1 MIQKDVWKQLIP
13 KPKHLSV
20 LIMFLAHEGEVLS
33 LSRISSVH
41 GHSKQYSHKL
51 ISELSK
57 ILLDNKV
64 QFIIETN
71 KNGYI
76 FSFEKQ
82 VKKAIK
88 KEETT
93 TTDKNS
99 VKAII
104 DYLNYKADKKFAS
117 DTKATIEVIN
127 ARIKEGYTFHDFA
140 YVINIKCQK
149 WLNTSME
156 DYLRPQT
163 LFGTKFNSYL
173 NEKPQSQPISQIESA
188 INEAGRTI
196 DWGLD

>member
-20 LIMFLAHEGEVLS
+20 LTMLLAHEGEVLS
-33 LSRISSVH
+33 LSRISSVL

-64 QFIIETN
+64 QFSLDTN
-71 KNGYI
+71 KNGYV

-82 VKKAIK
+82 VKKAVK
-88 KEETT
+88 KETT
-93 TTDKNS
+93 TTEKES

-117 DTKATIEVIN
+117 DTKATIDVIN
-127 ARIKEGYTFHDFA
+127 ARIKEGYTFNDFA
-140 YVINIKCQK
+140 YVINVKCQK

-163 LFGTKFNSYL
+163 LFGNKFNSYL
-173 NEKPQSQPISQIESA
+173 NERPQSQPISQIESA